1 MQHPTA
7 AHDAATTT
15 IRFRGTT
22 MLLAQI
28 SDLHIKR
35 PGQLAYRRVDT
46 AAALTR
52 CIERLNALVPRPNAV
67 LVTGDLTDFGHDE
80 EYDNLHGLLAAL
92 EIPYYLMIG
101 NHDDRAGLRRAFADR
116 AELQAGEFVQYALD
130 IGAVRVLALDSQ
142 VPGASYGDLCDARL
156 AWLAAQLDAARDRP
170 VIVALHHPPFA
181 SGIGHMDKLRLAP
194 AASAKLD
201 ALLRGHPNVE
211 RVLCGHVHR
220 TTFTRFGGTLA
231 VAVPSPAHQVAFDL
245 RTDAPSAFR
254 LEPPAFAVHHYVPDA
269 GMTSHHVYVDE
280 GAGPYPFYE
289 PTGELVD

>member
-1 MQHPTA
+1 
-7 AHDAATTT
+7 
-15 IRFRGTT
+15 

-52 CIERLNALVPRPNAV
+52 CIEKLNALVPRPDAV

-80 EYDNLHGLLAAL
+80 EYGNLRGLLAAL

-130 IGAVRVLALDSQ
+130 VGAVRVLALDSQ

-181 SGIGHMDKLRLAP
+181 SGIGHMDKLRLTP

-201 ALLRGHPNVE
+201 ALLRGYPNVE

-220 TTFTRFGGTLA
+220 TMFTRFGGTLA
-231 VAVPSPAHQVAFDL
+231 AAVPSPAHQVAFDL
-245 RTDAPSAFR
+245 RTDGPSAFR
-254 LEPPAFAVHHYVPDA
+254 LEPPAFAVHHYVPDT

>member
-1 MQHPTA
+1 
-7 AHDAATTT
+7 
-15 IRFRGTT
+15 

-46 AAALTR
+46 AAALTH
-52 CIERLNALVPRPNAV
+52 CIERLNALVPRPDAV

-80 EYDNLHGLLAAL
+80 EYGNLRGLLAAL

-130 IGAVRVLALDSQ
+130 VGAVRVLALDSQ

-220 TTFTRFGGTLA
+220 TMFTRFGGTLA

-254 LEPPAFAVHHYVPDA
+254 LEPPAFAVHHHVPDA

>member
-1 MQHPTA
+1 
-7 AHDAATTT
+7 
-15 IRFRGTT
+15 

-52 CIERLNALVPRPNAV
+52 CIEKLNALVPRPDAV

-80 EYDNLHGLLAAL
+80 EYGNLRGLLAAL

-116 AELQAGEFVQYALD
+116 AELQEGEFVQYALD
-130 IGAVRVLALDSQ
+130 VGAVRVLALDSQ

-181 SGIGHMDKLRLAP
+181 AGIGHMDKLRLTP

-220 TTFTRFGGTLA
+220 TMFTRFGGTLA
-231 VAVPSPAHQVAFDL
+231 AAVPSPAHQVAFDL

-254 LEPPAFAVHHYVPDA
+254 LEPPAFAVHRYVPDE
-269 GMTSHHVYVDE
+269 GMTSHHVYIDE

>member
-1 MQHPTA
+1 
-7 AHDAATTT
+7 
-15 IRFRGTT
+15 

-46 AAALTR
+46 AAALAR
-52 CIERLNALVPRPNAV
+52 CIDRLNALVPRPDAV

-80 EYDNLHGLLAAL
+80 EYGNLRGLLAAL

-116 AELQAGEFVQYALD
+116 AELQDGEFVQYALD
-130 IGAVRVLALDSQ
+130 VGTVRVLALDSQ
-142 VPGASYGDLCDARL
+142 VPGASHGDLCDARF

-181 SGIGHMDKLRLAP
+181 AGIGHMDKLRLAP
-194 AASAKLD
+194 AAAAKLD
-201 ALLRGHPNVE
+201 ALLRAHPNVE

-220 TTFTRFGGTLA
+220 TMFTRFGGTLA
-231 VAVPSPAHQVAFDL
+231 SAVPSPAHQVAFDL

-254 LEPPAFAVHHYVPDA
+254 LEPPAFAVHRHAPDT

>member
-1 MQHPTA
+1 
-7 AHDAATTT
+7 
-15 IRFRGTT
+15 

-52 CIERLNALVPRPNAV
+52 CIERLNALVPRPDAV

-80 EYDNLHGLLAAL
+80 EYGNLHGLLAAL

-101 NHDDRAGLRRAFADR
+101 NNDDRAGLRRAFADR

-130 IGAVRVLALDSQ
+130 VGAVRVLALDSQ

-220 TTFTRFGGTLA
+220 TMFTRFGGTLA

-254 LEPPAFAVHHYVPDA
+254 LEPPAFAVHHHVPDA

>member
-1 MQHPTA
+1 
-7 AHDAATTT
+7 
-15 IRFRGTT
+15 

-201 ALLRGHPNVE
+201 ALLRDHPNVE

>member
-1 MQHPTA
+1 
-7 AHDAATTT
+7 
-15 IRFRGTT
+15 

-46 AAALTR
+46 AAALAR
-52 CIERLNALVPRPNAV
+52 CIARLNALEPRPDAV

-80 EYDNLHGLLAAL
+80 EYGHLRGLLATL

-116 AELQAGEFVQYALD
+116 AELQEGEFVQYALD
-130 IGAVRVLALDSQ
+130 VGAVRVLALDSQ
-142 VPGASYGDLCDARL
+142 VPGASHGDLCDARL

-170 VIVALHHPPFA
+170 VIVALHHPPFVA
-181 SGIGHMDKLRLAP
+181 GIGHMDKLRLAP

-220 TTFTRFGGTLA
+220 TMFTRFGGTIA
-231 VAVPSPAHQVAFDL
+231 AAVPSPAHQVAFDL

-254 LEPPAFAVHHYVPDA
+254 LEPPAFAVHRYAPDT